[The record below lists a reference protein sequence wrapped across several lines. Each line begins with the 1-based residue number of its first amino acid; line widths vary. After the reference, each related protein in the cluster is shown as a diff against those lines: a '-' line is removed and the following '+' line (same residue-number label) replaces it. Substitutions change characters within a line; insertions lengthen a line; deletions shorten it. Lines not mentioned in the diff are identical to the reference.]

1 MQGIVA
7 QYKQQ
12 SIRGWKEPKNSS
24 WLLNH
29 LHAQLVTRSSNVDG
43 LMGVVMSMPG
53 VLGLTSKWVAFVV
66 TFVNCQSCPSI
77 RYPISV
83 LSMVFG
89 PNVIAICFPVK
100 PNFKPGELTTVQYCI
115 PSTSHPALST
125 RQRDKKVDA
134 LVPMQCNNIQEAVCD
149 KKTRKQGTYDHQLI
163 CFESHLP
170 LYDNSAASGAYV
182 CHS

>member
-1 MQGIVA
+1 
-7 QYKQQ
+7 
-12 SIRGWKEPKNSS
+12 
-24 WLLNH
+24 
-29 LHAQLVTRSSNVDG
+29 
-43 LMGVVMSMPG
+43 MSMPG